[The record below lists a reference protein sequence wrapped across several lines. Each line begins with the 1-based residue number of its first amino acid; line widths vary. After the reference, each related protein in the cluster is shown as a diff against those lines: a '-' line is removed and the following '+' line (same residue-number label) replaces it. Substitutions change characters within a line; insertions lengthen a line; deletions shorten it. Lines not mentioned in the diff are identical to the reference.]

1 MEFCSDMFLL
11 PLGVPPIDSID
22 LDRDTYIRPDPKPN
36 PPKRNFVSAIIPK
49 SSDLSYYDFLI
60 NKLEFNNNDFVSKI
74 LSSNNKTATS
84 DPLHS
89 KDPAEPTPRPPPSPP
104 MRSKLEPIFETQE
117 SDEVV

>member
-36 PPKRNFVSAIIPK
+36 PPKRNFVSGIVPK

-74 LSSNNKTATS
+74 LSSHKVSSSS
-84 DPLHS
+84 D
-89 KDPAEPTPRPPPSPP
+89 DEPIRPPSPP
-104 MRSKLEPIFETQE
+104 MRQKLEPIFETQE
-117 SDEVV
+117 SDEFL

>member
-36 PPKRNFVSAIIPK
+36 PPKRNFVSGIIPK

-74 LSSNNKTATS
+74 LSSNKTATS
-84 DPLHS
+84 EPLPNDS
-89 KDPAEPTPRPPPSPP
+89 EPPVPPSPP

-117 SDEVV
+117 SDEFV

>member
-36 PPKRNFVSAIIPK
+36 PPKRNFVSGIVPK

-74 LSSNNKTATS
+74 LSTSNKTS
-84 DPLHS
+84 DPYLPS
-89 KDPAEPTPRPPPSPP
+89 SNPDSEPTRPPSPP
-104 MRSKLEPIFETQE
+104 MRYKLEPIFETQE

>member
-36 PPKRNFVSAIIPK
+36 PPKRNFVSGIVPK

-74 LSSNNKTATS
+74 LSTSQKTSNNNPDLS
-84 DPLHS
+84 DL
-89 KDPAEPTPRPPPSPP
+89 EPPSPP
-104 MRSKLEPIFETQE
+104 LRQKLEPIFETQE
-117 SDEVV
+117 SDEFV

>member
-36 PPKRNFVSAIIPK
+36 PPKRNFVSGIIPK

-84 DPLHS
+84 DPLLP
-89 KDPAEPTPRPPPSPP
+89 KDAAEPTPRPPPSPP